1 MYQISPLSVTRE
13 ILAFVKK
20 AEPVD
25 KVDRLSRTCKH
36 VLEGL
41 QPAASHSLC
50 SHACGLSSV
59 FSDAHVAGKNR
70 FHFLPSS
77 ADDGTL
83 RGSCTRSDAFA
94 LFRQAEAPGCRVAAG
109 RLSARLVFRAGTK
122 PGRVR
127 LQIHDDAGIE
137 DVVGVKGALD
147 VAHDLQHMGGSRG
160 PAFLK
165 KGLCRRN
172 QPPFPRLLSFE
183 RPGRPAQWN

>member
-1 MYQISPLSVTRE
+1 MGRAAPNWWHCPSNQTAKGPP
-13 ILAFVKK
+13 FGGPFG
-20 AEPVD
+20 EPVD

-41 QPAASHSLC
+41 QPAASHFVGAKSALLRFRLAAKTPLRSLAPPLPNKPASLGFVWVPID

-94 LFRQAEAPGCRVAAG
+94 LFRQAGASSPCAAG
-109 RLSARLVFRAGTK
+109 RFLC
-122 PGRVR
+122 
-127 LQIHDDAGIE
+127 DDI
-137 DVVGVKGALD
+137 
-147 VAHDLQHMGGSRG
+147 
-160 PAFLK
+160 
-165 KGLCRRN
+165 
-172 QPPFPRLLSFE
+172 
-183 RPGRPAQWN
+183 